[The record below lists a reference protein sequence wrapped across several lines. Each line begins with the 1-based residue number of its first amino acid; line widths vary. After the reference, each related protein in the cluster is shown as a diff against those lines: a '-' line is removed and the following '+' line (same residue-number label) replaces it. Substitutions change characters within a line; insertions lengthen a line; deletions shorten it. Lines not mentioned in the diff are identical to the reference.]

1 MADCQGPADTLVLG
15 DSQTGGSWSKSYF
28 GNFLQTCLKDEFIVF
43 GKGGSVLSDWL
54 GKGGLENVEIIQ
66 RDPLNSHLN
75 IGIGEQVPLCKKRL
89 SPMVDAYQPKK
100 IVFFFGDNYIGNT
113 ENEIIKDA
121 ELLVKTL
128 DEKNISSTNCYFLTP
143 TYEMQV
149 QTKRNVPRKNL
160 ANTQRIRDA
169 LRKGLNGRCQFLDGL
184 ELMKSSAFFDGKEL
198 LKRVLIE
205 GKPGCSG
212 AAGNDNIHICGEAAK
227 DLALKVCDILNIP

>member
-1 MADCQGPADTLVLG
+1 
-15 DSQTGGSWSKSYF
+15 
-28 GNFLQTCLKDEFIVF
+28 
-43 GKGGSVLSDWL
+43 
-54 GKGGLENVEIIQ
+54 
-66 RDPLNSHLN
+66 
-75 IGIGEQVPLCKKRL
+75 
-89 SPMVDAYQPKK
+89 MVDAYQPKK

-169 LRKGLNGRCQFLDGL
+169 LRKGLNGR
-184 ELMKSSAFFDGKEL
+184 
-198 LKRVLIE
+198 
-205 GKPGCSG
+205 
-212 AAGNDNIHICGEAAK
+212 
-227 DLALKVCDILNIP
+227 